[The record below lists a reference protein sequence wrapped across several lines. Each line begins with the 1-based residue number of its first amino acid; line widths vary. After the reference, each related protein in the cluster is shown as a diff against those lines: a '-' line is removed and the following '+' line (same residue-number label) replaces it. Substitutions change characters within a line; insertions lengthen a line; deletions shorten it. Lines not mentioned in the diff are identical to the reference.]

1 MCAECQ
7 PSVERPSLLSPNLQ
21 GLCIRRV
28 RVQTVVERCL
38 SLALPLWQAPG
49 GMPTVFSNADQA
61 PSVCLQPDCCVGG
74 GEAVIDFLSSA

>member
-7 PSVERPSLLSPNLQ
+7 PSVERPSLR

-28 RVQTVVERCL
+28 HVQTVVEHCL

-74 GEAVIDFLSSA
+74 WVEAVIDFLSSA